1 MSKVPNFLTIS
12 RIILLPL
19 LAFFIINDS
28 QFNALWSIF
37 LFFLISATD
46 FFDGYIARK
55 LNTTSHLGKMLDPIA
70 DKLFVTVIIIIFIYT
85 RDIEGY
91 SVIAGTLIIL
101 REIFISGLREY
112 AASSNANILEVSKL
126 GKYKTATQILSLFII
141 LISTSFSSLEIS
153 YPLGIGLLWIAT
165 AMSLISAYKYY
176 NAVFNQDLTN

>member
-1 MSKVPNFLTIS
+1 M
-12 RIILLPL
+12 II
-19 LAFFIINDS
+19 F
-28 QFNALWSIF
+28 
-37 LFFLISATD
+37 
-46 FFDGYIARK
+46 
-55 LNTTSHLGKMLDPIA
+55 
-70 DKLFVTVIIIIFIYT
+70 FIYT

-112 AASSNANILEVSKL
+112 AARSNAKILEVSKL

-153 YPLGIGLLWIAT
+153 YPLGIGLLWIAV